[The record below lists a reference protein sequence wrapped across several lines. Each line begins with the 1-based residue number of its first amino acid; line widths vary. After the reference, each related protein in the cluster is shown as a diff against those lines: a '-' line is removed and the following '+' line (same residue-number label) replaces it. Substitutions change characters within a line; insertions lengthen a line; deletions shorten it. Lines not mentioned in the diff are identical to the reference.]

1 MEELMKRISLII
13 LILVFFMNI
22 QLHAEVNEGALWR
35 SAVFA
40 GWGQQYN
47 GQKMKGDIFILTEIV
62 LLGTSVFTYILQD
75 NAYNDYKRAI
85 SDFDPK
91 WDTYKDRLL
100 LCQISI
106 WVTGLFYVYNL
117 VDAGFLTDPPSSAE
131 TETSLDLKID
141 TARGHNYL
149 MSYNRRF

>member
-1 MEELMKRISLII
+1 
-13 LILVFFMNI
+13 
-22 QLHAEVNEGALWR
+22 
-35 SAVFA
+35 
-40 GWGQQYN
+40 
-47 GQKMKGDIFILTEIV
+47 
-62 LLGTSVFTYILQD
+62 
-75 NAYNDYKRAI
+75 NDYKRAI

>member
-1 MEELMKRISLII
+1 MKRISLII

-75 NAYNDYKRAI
+75 NAYNDYKRA
-85 SDFDPK
+85 
-91 WDTYKDRLL
+91 
-100 LCQISI
+100 
-106 WVTGLFYVYNL
+106 
-117 VDAGFLTDPPSSAE
+117 
-131 TETSLDLKID
+131 
-141 TARGHNYL
+141 
-149 MSYNRRF
+149 